1 MASMFVVETR
11 RPLVWALA
19 LLVCAVAWLGMAQAA
34 QAGQIT
40 RVGTTYRYIDGA
52 DDTTSSSVVLYYCQF
67 AGGCG
72 GNEPADSYILW
83 DNAENPT
90 QTGTACFVWVPNG
103 GAPRPDLLAC
113 PSNGTTRWELALTG
127 GDDIFE
133 PVEYSGVWPVNASLS
148 VDGGSGHDTLTG
160 SPYDDTLVGG
170 PGDDILSGGNG
181 NDTLA
186 GGLGDDTLRGG
197 DGDDILTGNENSD
210 LIDGQGGTDDRAA
223 YVGRTTLVTVTLGAG
238 GGRNDG
244 GTPDAGVATPTDRDE
259 ITNTTEGVIG
269 GSVNDSLS
277 AAAAAFQARLEGGP
291 GDDTL
296 TGGPQDDTFVGGDGA
311 DIMNG
316 GGGSGNTVSYADK
329 SAGVTVSLGAK
340 GGNAGDGSGDNL
352 TLIQDVI
359 GSPHNDVIT
368 GSGVANHLRGEGG
381 DDVLRGLGGPDTMN
395 GGAGRDTA
403 TYSERTASEP
413 VTLSLDAEANDG
425 AESPPE
431 KDDIRPDVEVIVG
444 GAGADTLSA
453 TPVGVTSAAGGVELR
468 GGGGDDRLT
477 APAGGASLFG
487 EDGNDQMTGGAAGD
501 HLDGGSGNDNLNGL
515 GGADT
520 ILGGSGADAVEA
532 RDGVVDNIDCGS
544 EVDTAQTDA
553 NDNKANCDE
562 VGPPPPPPPPPPPA
576 TPRIVASVTFG
587 FEATRRFTVLTD
599 LIVKNI
605 PRGSKVVAVCKTKA
619 GKACKGKLKK
629 RFTKNRSGLTQRLK
643 FFERKRI
650 PLGARIEIRVTKA
663 GSIGSVKR
671 VTMRARKVPSVATQ
685 CLPLGSTR
693 PRTSCA

>member
-1 MASMFVVETR
+1 MFVVETR
-11 RPLVWALA
+11 RHLVWALA

-34 QAGQIT
+34 QAGTISRTSTTLSFAELDADGGVNQLQIAFCPNCGSSSGPVFSFKDAT
-40 RVGTTYRYIDGA
+40 DATTVSGGTGCSSDAAGASPHPANASVPANTFIYCQLGSATSWNVTLGGGDDSFAGNFDPFPVTIPINVSGGSGADTITTGTA
-52 DDTTSSSVVLYYCQF
+52 DDT
-67 AGGCG
+67 
-72 GNEPADSYILW
+72 
-83 DNAENPT
+83 
-90 QTGTACFVWVPNG
+90 
-103 GAPRPDLLAC
+103 
-113 PSNGTTRWELALTG
+113 
-127 GDDIFE
+127 
-133 PVEYSGVWPVNASLS
+133 LS
-148 VDGGSGHDTLTG
+148 
-160 SPYDDTLVGG
+160 GG
-170 PGDDILSGGNG
+170 PGDDSLFGWH
-181 NDTLA
+181 
-186 GGLGDDTLRGG
+186 
-197 DGDDILTGNENSD
+197 GDDILTGNENSD
-210 LIDGQGGTDDRAA
+210 YIDGQEGTDDRAA
-223 YVGRTTLVTVTLGAG
+223 YVGRTTPVTVTLGAG

-244 GTPDAGVATPTDRDE
+244 GTPDAGVAVPANRDE

-269 GSVNDSLS
+269 GSVIDNLS
-277 AAAAAFQARLEGGP
+277 AAAATFPARLEGGP
-291 GDDTL
+291 GDDIL

-311 DIMNG
+311 DNMNG

-329 SAGVTVSLGAK
+329 GAGVTVSLGAK
-340 GGNAGDGSGDNL
+340 GGNASDGSGDNL

-431 KDDIRPDVEVIVG
+431 MDDIRPDVEVIVG

-453 TPVGVTSAAGGVELR
+453 TPVGVASTAGGVELR

-693 PRTSCA
+693 PRASCA